1 MDEKNIDEDE
11 EQRMTTI
18 NKKKIIMDEQSTTQD
33 VEQQIPALKKKK
45 NITMD
50 E

>member
-11 EQRMTTI
+11 EQQMTTI
-18 NKKKIIMDEQSTTQD
+18 NKKIIMDEQSTNQD